1 MKTKKQVQLARC
13 FVPILIATALAIS
26 VIVIG
31 KKSQAQNTGAT
42 IDDAGVAKSDSPP
55 SPGFGAASQESF
67 LTFVTEMPAG
77 YCDWRLIF
85 VAHEEGNLH
94 SFAAVLGNDVAIK
107 VYREGELPFPD
118 GAIIAALH
126 YHHVSSEENN
136 KIFGRDQSF
145 VPGDPSNIQFMIK
158 DSKEYAST
166 GGWGFGHFQDASPL
180 TDKAKLKGCF
190 DCHSQIKSRDLV
202 FTRYAP

>member
-1 MKTKKQVQLARC
+1 MKTKKQLQLTRY
-13 FVPILIATALAIS
+13 FIPILIGTVLTIS
-26 VIVIG
+26 FVIIG
-31 KKSQAQNTGAT
+31 KNSQAQNTGAR
-42 IDDAGVAKSDSPP
+42 IADAGVAKSDNPP
-55 SPGFGAASQESF
+55 APGFGEANQQSP

-77 YCDWRLIF
+77 YRDWRLIS

-107 VYREGELPFPD
+107 AYREGKLPFPD
-118 GAIIAALH
+118 GTIIASLH

-136 KIFGRDQSF
+136 KVFGRDQSF

-158 DSKEYAST
+158 DSKKYAST
-166 GGWGFGHFQDASPL
+166 GGWGFGHFQDGRPL

>member
-1 MKTKKQVQLARC
+1 MKTKKQLQLALC
-13 FVPILIATALAIS
+13 FVPILIATALTIS

-31 KKSQAQNTGAT
+31 KKSHAQNTGAT
-42 IDDAGVAKSDSPP
+42 IADAGVAKSDSPP
-55 SPGFGAASQESF
+55 SPGSGAANQESP
-67 LTFVTEMPAG
+67 LTFVTEMAAG
-77 YCDWRLIF
+77 YRDWRLISI
-85 VAHEEGNLH
+85 AHEEGNLH
-94 SFAAVLGNDVAIK
+94 SFAAVLGNDLAIK
-107 VYREGELPFPD
+107 ACREGELPFPD
-118 GAIIAALH
+118 GSIIAALH

-136 KIFGRDQSF
+136 KVFGRDQSF

-158 DSKEYAST
+158 DSKKYAST

>member
-1 MKTKKQVQLARC
+1 MLTAT
-13 FVPILIATALAIS
+13 ILTIS

-42 IDDAGVAKSDSPP
+42 IADAGVAKSDSPP
-55 SPGFGAASQESF
+55 SPGSGAANPPSPGFGAASQESP

-77 YCDWRLIF
+77 YRDWRLIS

-94 SFAAVLGNDVAIK
+94 SFAAVSGNDLAIK
-107 VYREGELPFPD
+107 AYREEKLPFPD
-118 GAIIAALH
+118 GTIIAALH

-136 KIFGRDQSF
+136 KVFGRDQSF
-145 VPGDPSNIQFMIK
+145 VTGDPSNIQFMIK
-158 DSKEYAST
+158 DSKKYAST
-166 GGWGFGHFQDASPL
+166 GGWGFGHFQNGKPL
-180 TDKAKLKGCF
+180 TDEAMIKGCF
-190 DCHSQIKSRDLV
+190 NCHAKVKERDLV